1 MKYAME
7 VNNLN
12 FYYGDNRALVDVNLK
27 IPENSITALIGPS
40 GCGKSTFL
48 RCLNRMNDLID
59 NTKTEG
65 IIKYF
70 DQDINETDV
79 SLVTLRQQI
88 GMIFQKANPFPKS
101 IYENVVFGPKRHRRM
116 SRSEQ
121 DQLVEDAL
129 RSAALWS
136 EVKDKLHKSAFELS
150 GGQQQRLS
158 IARVIAAKPEIILMD
173 EPTSALD
180 PMSTQKIEELVQDLK
195 RQYTIVI
202 VTHNMQQAA
211 RISDYTAVFLN
222 GRMIEQDTTTNVFY
236 NPKDKRTEDY
246 ISGRFG

>member
-65 IIKYF
+65 VIKYF

-121 DQLVEDAL
+121 DQLVEHAL
-129 RSAALWS
+129 RSAALWP
-136 EVKDKLHKSAFELS
+136 EVKDKLHDLGLGFKSFE
-150 GGQQQRLS
+150 
-158 IARVIAAKPEIILMD
+158 
-173 EPTSALD
+173 
-180 PMSTQKIEELVQDLK
+180 
-195 RQYTIVI
+195 
-202 VTHNMQQAA
+202 
-211 RISDYTAVFLN
+211 
-222 GRMIEQDTTTNVFY
+222 
-236 NPKDKRTEDY
+236 
-246 ISGRFG
+246 